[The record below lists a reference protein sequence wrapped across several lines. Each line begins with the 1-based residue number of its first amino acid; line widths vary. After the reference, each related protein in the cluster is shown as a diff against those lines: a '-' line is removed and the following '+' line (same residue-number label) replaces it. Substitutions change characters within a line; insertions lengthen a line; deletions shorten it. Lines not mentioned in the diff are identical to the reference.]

1 MKIEVRVVPGA
12 KKREIKREGSLLRVR
27 LTSRPVEGKA
37 NEELIRLLAE
47 AFGLKRREVT
57 IVTGEKDRRKIV
69 DFPVTEEQMR
79 AVLEEAPAG
88 QKG

>member
-79 AVLEEAPAG
+79 AVLKETATG